1 MDKRILCEQTLK
13 CYNAQTH
20 SCWLWLFVMCFL
32 RLQEARLTLLVQL
45 LRQREEKQEE
55 VKMDRLDVSF
65 SQHQLEKEARIKK
78 IRNDYIVCE
87 ATVR

>member
-1 MDKRILCEQTLK
+1 MHKHVHAD
-13 CYNAQTH
+13 
-20 SCWLWLFVMCFL
+20 VCFI

-55 VKMDRLDVSF
+55 VKMERLDVSF
-65 SQHQLEKEARIKK
+65 SQHQQEKETRLKK
-78 IRNDYIVCE
+78 IRKDYIICE

>member
-1 MDKRILCEQTLK
+1 MLTG
-13 CYNAQTH
+13 
-20 SCWLWLFVMCFL
+20 LFVMCFL

-78 IRNDYIVCE
+78 IRNDYIACE